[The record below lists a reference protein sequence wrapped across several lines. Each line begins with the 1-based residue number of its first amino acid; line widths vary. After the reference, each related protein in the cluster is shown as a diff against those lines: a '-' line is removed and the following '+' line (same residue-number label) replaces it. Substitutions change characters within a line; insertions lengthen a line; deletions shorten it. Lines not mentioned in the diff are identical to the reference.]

1 MNRDELRGRS
11 GRKQQWM
18 RRVSDIVGAAGHGLD
33 GRPAEAVPRDIQ
45 RSYRDASIDDADA
58 RKLRGEV
65 EDGAIF
71 PGARKQGDLVFP
83 FSRKRLDRLMNIL
96 ANAGP
101 RAQRR
106 TVIDH
111 YPHNAPEPTISL
123 SISVLV
129 NGLDGYILCAK
140 VADLSITSGQSRSF
154 HG

>member
-1 MNRDELRGRS
+1 
-11 GRKQQWM
+11 M
-18 RRVSDIVGAAGHGLD
+18 RRVGDVVGASGHGLN
-33 GRPAEAVPRDIQ
+33 GRPAKAVPRDIQ
-45 RSYRDASIDDADA
+45 RPHRNALMDDADA
-58 RKLRGEV
+58 WKLGGEV
-65 EDGAIF
+65 WGRAIF

-111 YPHNAPEPTISL
+111 YPHNAPEPTTSL
-123 SISVLV
+123 SISLLV